1 MVSECLHTILCVLQT
16 WHVDFLIKVISA
28 TMVSECPH
36 PILCVLQTWNVDFLE
51 AWIKQH
57 AADAAALGKPFMIE
71 EFGKEV
77 HLEKGVEANITSIRG
92 PFYRKVYQ
100 QLQESLAA
108 DGPLKGALRLFVVP
122 DITELK
128 RTILQELHDANY
140 SGHVGYQR
148 TIHTVQRMYWW
159 PSMSSEIR
167 EHVKGCLICLICLQR
182 P

>member
-1 MVSECLHTILCVLQT
+1 MC
-16 WHVDFLIKVISA
+16 
-28 TMVSECPH
+28 
-36 PILCVLQTWNVDFLE
+36 LQTWNVDFLE

-108 DGPLKGALRLFVVP
+108 DGPLKGALRPFP
-122 DITELK
+122 
-128 RTILQELHDANY
+128 
-140 SGHVGYQR
+140 
-148 TIHTVQRMYWW
+148 
-159 PSMSSEIR
+159 
-167 EHVKGCLICLICLQR
+167 R